1 MKRFCLLANK
11 SKDPDFKVSGEIE
24 KMIIDAGGE
33 CTFLGDPLE
42 NCNLLEGTLN
52 SDSVRLNNIAEI
64 PLGTEC
70 VIVLGGD
77 GTIIETAR
85 TVGNKEIP
93 IVGINLG
100 TLGFLSVIEK
110 NDAGKAIIDLIEDRF
125 IIEKRMLLRVTS
137 FCGGKTSRCMALND
151 VTVTRSGLSRMIRTD
166 LYLNDELVGPYYG
179 DGILVST
186 PTGSTGYNL
195 SAGGPIVTPEA
206 ELMCVTPICPH
217 TLHNRSIIVSA
228 NDRIKIVIG
237 EKKKSQETESFATID
252 GQMALRLNCGDYIL
266 VEKADTVT
274 KLIRFPGQSYFNLL
288 HSKLNG

>member
-1 MKRFCLLANK
+1 MKNFCLLANE
-11 SKDPDFKVSGEIE
+11 SKDPGFKVSGEIE
-24 KMIIDAGGE
+24 NYITAAGGK

-42 NCNLLEGTLN
+42 NIDLLSGSGSGDAIRTGG
-52 SDSVRLNNIAEI
+52 IADI
-64 PLGTEC
+64 PNGTEC

-77 GTIIETAR
+77 GTMIETAR
-85 TVGNKEIP
+85 AVGNKEIP

-110 NDAGKAIIDLIEDRF
+110 AHAEEAIKDLLEDRF
-125 IIEKRMLLRVTS
+125 AVEKRMLLRVTAYS
-137 FCGGKTSRCMALND
+137 GGKTSRCMALND
-151 VTVTRSGLSRMIRTD
+151 VTVTRSGLSRVIRTD
-166 LYLNDELVGPYYG
+166 LYINDELVGPYKG

-206 ELMCVTPICPH
+206 ELMCITPICPH

-252 GQMALRLNCGDYIL
+252 GQMAVRLNCGDYII

-274 KLIRFPGQSYFNLL
+274 KMIRFPGQSYFNLL
-288 HSKLNG
+288 HSKFNG